1 MPEESD
7 ILKFP
12 MRKKAFLRALSRALS
27 LSLARLHPMESL
39 EPPPY
44 QMDRD
49 IRFTNDQIE
58 RLLAVVRAVDRRE
71 ISLNRIEITRNLD
84 IRVLPLEPPP
94 PEPPA

>member
-12 MRKKAFLRALSRALS
+12 MHKKAFLRALSRALS

-44 QMDRD
+44 QMDTD
-49 IRFTNDQIE
+49 IRFTNDQID

-71 ISLNRIEITRNLD
+71 VSIHRIEITRNLD
-84 IRVLPLEPPP
+84 VRVLPPEPPP
-94 PEPPA
+94 PETPA